1 MKETP
6 NKLYGSNFGTQ
17 KKSLPTRQKI
27 SEIESSKAA
36 NDKHHAETVQSNFA
50 KYGTGKLAPAGT
62 VARLSGTPYPKLK
75 DASEGDAIGFH
86 YGYYDRGNT
95 NIKILIET
103 GHTSIPVLTDN
114 ITKVYQEINKTFG
127 LRKKE
132 MSYEELDEETKYNE
146 TLRVIGFNDGK
157 NPEIIFDNL
166 NETIRNCIPY
176 REGYELGKDLRT
188 SIEYQNMTSK
198 GIRR

>member
-6 NKLYGSNFGTQ
+6 NKLYGSNLGTQ
-17 KKSLPTRQKI
+17 KKTLPTRQQI

-36 NDKHHAETVQSNFA
+36 NDKHHAESEKLKFE
-50 KYGTGKLAPAGT
+50 KYGTRRLIPAGT

-75 DASEGDAIGFH
+75 DASEGDVIGFH

-103 GHTSIPVLTDN
+103 GHTSIPVLADN

-127 LRKKE
+127 LNKKE
-132 MSYEELDEETKYNE
+132 MSYEELDEKTKYNE

-188 SIEYQNMTSK
+188 SIEYQKMTSK
-198 GIRR
+198 GVRR

>member
-27 SEIESSKAA
+27 SEIESSKAE
-36 NDKHHAETVQSNFA
+36 NEKHHAESERLKFE
-50 KYGTGKLAPAGT
+50 KYGTRRLIPAGT

>member
-36 NDKHHAETVQSNFA
+36 NDKHHAESERLKFK
-50 KYGTGKLAPAGT
+50 KYGTRRLIPAGT

>member
-36 NDKHHAETVQSNFA
+36 NDKHHAESERLKFE
-50 KYGTGKLAPAGT
+50 KYGTRRLIPAGT